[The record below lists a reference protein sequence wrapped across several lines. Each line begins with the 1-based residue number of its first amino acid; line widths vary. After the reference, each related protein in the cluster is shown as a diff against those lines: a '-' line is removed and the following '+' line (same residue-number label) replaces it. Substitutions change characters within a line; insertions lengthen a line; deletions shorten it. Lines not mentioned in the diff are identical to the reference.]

1 MKSLLQRLPS
11 KEKEWKAV
19 ARAKE
24 KFYGDAFAREAAV
37 CRASLRAAAS
47 APGDAKRC
55 GADAGASVVVPLAD
69 HPKARVG
76 VPACETA
83 GSPNS
88 AAFSIRHNSGVRLS
102 DILLHCRMP
111 PTRGECQLTAMIAI
125 GPRW

>member
-55 GADAGASVVVPLAD
+55 GADAGASAVVPLAD

-83 GSPNS
+83 GSPNRRRS
-88 AAFSIRHNSGVRLS
+88 RSGTIQACGYQTFCCTAACRRHAVNAS
-102 DILLHCRMP
+102 
-111 PTRGECQLTAMIAI
+111 
-125 GPRW
+125 

>member
-1 MKSLLQRLPS
+1 MDGRSAQKKNFTATPS
-11 KEKEWKAV
+11 RVKRRFV
-19 ARAKE
+19 APVA
-24 KFYGDAFAREAAV
+24 
-37 CRASLRAAAS
+37 RAAAS

-55 GADAGASVVVPLAD
+55 GVDEGGSLVVPLSD

-88 AAFSIRHNSGVRLS
+88 AAFSIRHNSGVRPS
-102 DILLHCRMP
+102 GILLHCRMP
-111 PTRGECQLTAMIAI
+111 LTRGKCQLTAMIAI

>member
-37 CRASLRAAAS
+37 CRASLPGGGERAR
-47 APGDAKRC
+47 DAKCC
-55 GADAGASVVVPLAD
+55 GADEGGSVVVPLAD
-69 HPKARVG
+69 YPKARVG

-88 AAFSIRHNSGVRLS
+88 ATFSIRHNSGVRPS
-102 DILLHCRMP
+102 CCIAACR
-111 PTRGECQLTAMIAI
+111 RHAVNAS
-125 GPRW
+125 